1 MLSELRVS
9 QLGVIDDLRLVFGP
23 GMTALTGE
31 TGAGKTLVVE
41 AVELLTGGRA
51 DATLVRPGAAEAVV
65 DARFVGLAPAGETFS
80 DGDGQDQAGGG
91 REVVMAR
98 VVPVDGRSRAY
109 VDGRMATV
117 AALAA
122 QGEALV
128 DLHGQHAHQSLFSSA
143 AQRGALDA
151 YAGVDRGPRDGAR
164 ARARQQGEAMARAG
178 GDAAVRG
185 RERELLGY
193 QIAELDAAALLGA
206 DEDMQLGQE
215 EDRLGQAAAH
225 RAAAQA
231 AHEGLAGDEQVIDRF
246 GQVVSATA
254 GHPPLAPLHERL
266 RGLAAE
272 LADAAAEAREAAD
285 SLQEDPERL
294 EEVVARRAL
303 LKELRRKYAGPA
315 AGLADVI
322 AFHLQA
328 RERLQEL
335 EDLEGLAQRLAEE
348 HAAARADLRR
358 ESAQLGAARRKAAVS
373 FGAAVETELHRLA
386 MPRARFQVKVGGGD
400 GPDGPKGLPGL
411 GGADGPDV
419 TGQAVDV
426 TGQAVDVTGEAVDV
440 TGEAGETGGGNGRGE
455 SDLRRLAG
463 EDVMFLL
470 AANPGEPL
478 LPLAKVASGGELAR
492 AMLAVRLVLL
502 AGGEQAGRAAGPAT
516 LVFDEVDAGV
526 GGEAALAV
534 GRALAE
540 LGRQYQVIVVTH
552 LAQVA
557 AFADAQVAVSKVERD
572 GRAVA
577 RAEAV
582 TGRER
587 VVELSRMLSGQP
599 DSATARRHAE
609 ELLHMAASVAAGGRS
624 AKLSPS

>member
-9 QLGVIDDLRLVFGP
+9 QLGVIVDLRLVFGP